1 MIALRSHSGDNTL
14 KSSDR
19 VFEVKRGI
27 SNQLPAIIILSNQ
40 AILILFL
47 FTVIMKITNMAGRS
61 VRAQNST
68 YLK

>member
-40 AILILFL
+40 AILILYL